1 MGCEEKNIV
10 FLQLITSLD
19 PTPLAIFSFFYPFSV
34 MLKLGLIRIND
45 DSSSDA
51 AVKEPNLEHLFD
63 VFVFYLMG

>member
-1 MGCEEKNIV
+1 
-10 FLQLITSLD
+10 
-19 PTPLAIFSFFYPFSV
+19 

>member
-1 MGCEEKNIV
+1 
-10 FLQLITSLD
+10 
-19 PTPLAIFSFFYPFSV
+19 

-63 VFVFYLMG
+63 VFVFLFNGIIEQNI